1 MIMIQDDPLPTGADK
16 PLRITGDPQKVQ
28 VSYGK
33 AQSVP
38 PSGFNSL
45 AFVCN
50 LNEDFHYSLQ
60 QAREL
65 VVKLIRDK
73 DQGDFRVGRADF
85 GSKMGGSTLDVSVCP
100 SL

>member
-38 PSGFNSL
+38 PSGFYTL
-45 AFVCN
+45 AASSRAVFCECN
-50 LNEDFHYSLQ
+50 LNEDFHVFFIAS
-60 QAREL
+60 
-65 VVKLIRDK
+65 
-73 DQGDFRVGRADF
+73 
-85 GSKMGGSTLDVSVCP
+85 P
-100 SL
+100 